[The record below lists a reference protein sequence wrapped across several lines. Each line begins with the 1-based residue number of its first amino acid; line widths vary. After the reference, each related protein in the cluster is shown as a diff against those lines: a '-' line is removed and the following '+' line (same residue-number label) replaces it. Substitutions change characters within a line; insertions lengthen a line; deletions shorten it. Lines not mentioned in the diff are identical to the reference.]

1 MMSST
6 QTTRSLQQLINIVSS
21 LRAPG
26 GCPWDREQTHTSL
39 KPFLIE
45 ETAELLDSID
55 DLDDCGICEEL
66 GDILLHIVFHAQ
78 IAEEESRFTLNDIIE
93 GINQKLIRRHPH
105 VFGDEIAKNPEE
117 VLVIW
122 QNAKKK
128 EKSKAETSR
137 FSRIPRHLP
146 ALQKSEEYQKKA
158 AKVGFDW
165 KDQND
170 IVEKITEELDE
181 LKEALSLGDESA
193 IDEEIGDL
201 LFAVT
206 NLSRFRKRK
215 QSEEL
220 LAMSIKKFQQR
231 FDYIEREL
239 LKNGKRPED
248 STLEEMEE
256 LWNRAKIEL
265 PNITNNPNQ

>member
-1 MMSST
+1 MISSSK
-6 QTTRSLQQLINIVSS
+6 TTDLLQQLKNIVSR
-21 LRAPG
+21 LRSPD
-26 GCPWDREQTHTSL
+26 GCPWDREQTHISL
-39 KPFLIE
+39 KPLLIE

-55 DLDDCGICEEL
+55 DSDDYGICEEL

-105 VFGDEIAKNPEE
+105 VFGDEIAKTPED

-122 QNAKKK
+122 QKAKKK
-128 EKSKAETSR
+128 EKGKKEESR

-146 ALQKSEEYQKKA
+146 ALQRSEEYQKKA

-170 IVEKITEELDE
+170 IVEKITEELEE
-181 LKEALSLGDESA
+181 LKNALNSGNEVA
-193 IDEEIGDL
+193 ADEEIGDL
-201 LFAVT
+201 LFAVS

-231 FDYIEREL
+231 FNYIEREL
-239 LKNGKRPED
+239 LKNGKLPED
-248 STLEEMEE
+248 STIDEMEE

-265 PNITNNPNQ
+265 TNITNNPNQ